1 MRKFTGAQRHQRI
14 SRRRVHLN
22 RWQTVPWPRPVQ
34 ILRFAQ
40 DGGFSPP
47 PRLQIQTRGM
57 KNKKSTRIPGV
68 FPVRPC
74 TGLQYS
80 PHAGKRKA
88 FSKKIRHFRRFSAD
102 CTNRCPFPAFFFARF
117 SKSWTALLAG
127 SDAIFPQVFQAV
139 PGRDPGRGG
148 PFFLATGF
156 DTKPHTAAQLL
167 LDNFRKTHY
176 HK

>member
-1 MRKFTGAQRHQRI
+1 MLSGTSGFHGGGYTSTGGRPCHGRGRYRFYVL
-14 SRRRVHLN
+14 RR
-22 RWQTVPWPRPVQ
+22 TG
-34 ILRFAQ
+34 
-40 DGGFSPP
+40 GGFSPS
-47 PRLQIQTRGM
+47 PRLQIRTRGM

-80 PHAGKRKA
+80 LPSGKRKA